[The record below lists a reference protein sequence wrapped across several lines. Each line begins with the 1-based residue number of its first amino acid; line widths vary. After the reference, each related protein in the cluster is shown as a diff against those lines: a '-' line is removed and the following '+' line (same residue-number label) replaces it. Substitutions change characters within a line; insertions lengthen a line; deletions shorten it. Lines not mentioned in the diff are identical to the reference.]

1 MNILQKIR
9 NLFVHGEKQLTGDAL
24 NAAFL
29 ESAAKLA
36 GRGYA
41 TVYNGSMQA
50 LNDAILEHDTLVYVL
65 VIREPHRIANR
76 NLVTWFRNYKIGDKE

>member
-1 MNILQKIR
+1 MTILQKLR
-9 NLFVHGEKQLTGDAL
+9 NLFGYGEKQLTGDAL

-50 LNDAILEHDTLVYVL
+50 LNDAILEQDTLVYVL
-65 VIREPHRIANR
+65 VIREPHRMVNR
-76 NLVTWFRNYKIGDKE
+76 NLTTWFRNYKIGDKE